1 MVKIVN
7 ICAARFPSVAWKALE
22 LPVRLTAFL
31 ENTAA
36 GSLLSFFSWALR
48 LRPVLVQQEKSQ
60 CCFLFMTAADSST
73 EGSAYRCWF
82 EIDSTCVGVC
92 MMWGLAVCELLYMS
106 LQMNLCLATGSIKA
120 SGSLAIKSKRK
131 ACLGSNEFQPSDLP
145 ICFHTE
151 LILSMSHP
159 HMQTSNIS
167 SPAPPLHP
175 LLSLPEFISHVSGL
189 FYQC

>member
-1 MVKIVN
+1 MVKVVN

-31 ENTAA
+31 ENTA
-36 GSLLSFFSWALR
+36 GSLLSFFFLSTALKTCACAAGKESVLFPVHDSRQQHQGLSTSLLIWNR
-48 LRPVLVQQEKSQ
+48 LNMCWSVYDVRP
-60 CCFLFMTAADSST
+60 
-73 EGSAYRCWF
+73 G
-82 EIDSTCVGVC
+82 CVWVT
-92 MMWGLAVCELLYMS
+92 VYELTDEALS
-106 LQMNLCLATGSIKA
+106 GPGSIKA

-131 ACLGSNEFQPSDLP
+131 ACLGSNEFQPSDPP

-167 SPAPPLHP
+167 FPAPPLHP

-189 FYQC
+189 FY